1 MAVSSFPKK
10 IFFPDIIHIN
20 QVMSVLILGFLLFL
34 GGMRFMSHGLSELW
48 GSAFSAALNRLTGN
62 RFTAFLCG
70 LLFTSLT
77 QSSSLATVL
86 VVGATDAGL
95 LPLPASIA
103 VIIGAN
109 VGTTVTG
116 QLLSFQIQD
125 YALLIL
131 GAGLLFMFPGG
142 RRKRNAGRSLAGL
155 GILLYGLKL
164 MAVALAPLTAK
175 AWFLTLLQES
185 AVHPVLGVAAGAA
198 LSAVIQSS
206 SAVMG
211 VVLSL
216 AQESIIS
223 LSAGVAVMI
232 GADVGTCLT
241 ALLAAMGGT
250 VPAKRAAFAHLLF
263 NLCSAAIVLPVFPY
277 FIKAAAA
284 TSTALPRSL
293 ANAHTLYNLTG
304 AAVLLFLFSP
314 FQTLVEKLIRAG
326 SIEKKRISCI
336 LSEVIRKWF

>member
-1 MAVSSFPKK
+1 
-10 IFFPDIIHIN
+10 
-20 QVMSVLILGFLLFL
+20 
-34 GGMRFMSHGLSELW
+34 
-48 GSAFSAALNRLTGN
+48 
-62 RFTAFLCG
+62 
-70 LLFTSLT
+70 
-77 QSSSLATVL
+77 
-86 VVGATDAGL
+86 
-95 LPLPASIA
+95 
-103 VIIGAN
+103 
-109 VGTTVTG
+109 
-116 QLLSFQIQD
+116 LLSFQIQD